1 MNVVYNPNGYVDVI
15 SQNILSREDG
25 ITLSQTEIMCNSMGE
40 NEGDEVVFLY
50 RIVPG
55 KEATASYGIWCAGI
69 AGLPLTTIKRGTNIT
84 LVFYIF
90 C

>member
-1 MNVVYNPNGYVDVI
+1 
-15 SQNILSREDG
+15 
-25 ITLSQTEIMCNSMGE
+25 MCNSIGE

-84 LVFYIF
+84 LVFYI
-90 C
+90 